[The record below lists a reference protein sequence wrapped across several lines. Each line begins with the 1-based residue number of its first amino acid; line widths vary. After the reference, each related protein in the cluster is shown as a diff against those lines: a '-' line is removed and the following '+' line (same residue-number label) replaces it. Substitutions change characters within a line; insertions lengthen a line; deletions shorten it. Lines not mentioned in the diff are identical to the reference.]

1 LENIQAVNI
10 SDTDYIKELAFKYQ
24 DLNQKKQE
32 YDKQRKEVR
41 DVIKNTMSEKG
52 IKEFDDSE
60 INIKIIENERKKVDE
75 EALLEII
82 EKHNLDAVKTAP
94 DLTKLEK
101 IVESGE
107 LSQDVIQEI
116 SDCIKV
122 TKYEYIKTKEKGDD

>member
-1 LENIQAVNI
+1 MENIQAVNI